1 MDDSELEHLLTDL
14 ESDRV
19 ERKESVSDG
28 DKIRQAICAFAND
41 LPDHRKP
48 GVVFVGVTDKGDC
61 ANLAITDQLLQNLGG
76 MRSEGNILP
85 LPSIIVQKKSLNG
98 CELAVVI
105 VQPADAPPVRFKGTP
120 WIRAG
125 PRRATASAEEERRLA
140 EKRRWK
146 DLPFDLHPVASTSQ
160 ADLDIDYFHRVYLP
174 ASISRDVLMQNERSV
189 EHQLVAVRFLS
200 AEQASFPTIL
210 GLLVIGRL
218 PSSSIPGAYIQF
230 VRFDGIDLADPI
242 RSQAE
247 IHGPLSD
254 LLNRLDD
261 VLRANISTATDI
273 VSQPTEVKRPDYPLA
288 AIQQLARNAV
298 MHRSYESSNAPILIY
313 WFADRIEI
321 HNPGGPFGRVTPENF
336 GRGGITDYRNPNL
349 AAAMKDLNYVQ
360 RFGAGIAIARREMT
374 LNGNPEPEF
383 IVGPGHIVA
392 ILRRRS

>member
-1 MDDSELEHLLTDL
+1 MDDFELERLLTDL

-19 ERKESVSDG
+19 ERKESLSDG

-41 LPDHRKP
+41 LPNHRKP
-48 GVVFVGVTDKGDC
+48 GVVFVGVTDKGGC

-76 MRSEGNILP
+76 MRSDGNILP
-85 LPSIIVQKKSLNG
+85 IPSIVVQKKSLNG

-105 VQPADAPPVRFKGTP
+105 VQPADAPPVRFKGTV
-120 WIRAG
+120 WIRVG
-125 PRRATASAEEERRLA
+125 PRRGTASADDERRLA
-140 EKRRWK
+140 EKRRWN

-160 ADLDIDYFHRVYLP
+160 DDLDIDYFHRVYLP
-174 ASISRDVLMQNERSV
+174 ASISRDVLMQNKRSV

-200 AEQASFPTIL
+200 AEQTSFPTIL

-218 PSSSIPGAYIQF
+218 PSGSIPGAYIQF

-261 VLRANISTATDI
+261 ILKANISTATDI

-288 AIQQLARNAV
+288 ALQQLTRNAV
-298 MHRSYESSNAPILIY
+298 MHRNYESTNAPILIY

-321 HNPGGPFGRVTPENF
+321 HNPGGPFGRVTRENF
-336 GRGGITDYRNPNL
+336 GRGGVTDYRNPNL
-349 AAAMKDLNYVQ
+349 ATAMKDLNFVQ
-360 RFGAGIAIARREMT
+360 RFGVGIAIARKEMAG
-374 LNGNPEPEF
+374 NGNPDPEF
-383 IVGPGHIVA
+383 LVENSNIAVV
-392 ILRRRS
+392 LRRRP